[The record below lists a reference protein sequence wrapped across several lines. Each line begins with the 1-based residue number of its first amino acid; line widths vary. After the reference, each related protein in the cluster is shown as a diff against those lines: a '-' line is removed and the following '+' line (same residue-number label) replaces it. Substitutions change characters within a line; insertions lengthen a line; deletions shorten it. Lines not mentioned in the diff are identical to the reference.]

1 MRRVEAID
9 LADAAVIRGSYNA
22 VAMGEPPDDRVN
34 GLLRMLNRA
43 FEASTRVGGRSW
55 TDAIAL
61 DLMGVPGKD
70 FAVTH
75 RDDDRSWRDV
85 VRDPGWDPDSGMG
98 GWPFLDGIGFRYYLA
113 AAMGRVLDGGEV
125 SCLAWQFRR
134 PLKGASRRRFDD
146 RWILDPAQHEVAMR
160 FAAFMLERTF
170 QAGDQAE
177 YDEWDAAIRSWA
189 GG

>member
-1 MRRVEAID
+1 MFDSDSRQLHELHVSLE
-9 LADAAVIRGSYNA
+9 
-22 VAMGEPPDDRVN
+22 
-34 GLLRMLNRA
+34 RA
-43 FEASTRVGGRSW
+43 FGGVTRQGGQSW
-55 TDAIAL
+55 TGSIAL
-61 DLMGVPGKD
+61 DLMGVAGKD
-70 FAVTH
+70 FTVTH
-75 RDDDRSWRDV
+75 REDDRSWQEVARDA
-85 VRDPGWDPDSGMG
+85 GWDPDAGIG